1 MHAKGMGKAMNESGE
16 RLNRAAARAALYSL
30 LAQALNY
37 PDRDLVESLCQGDY
51 VGETLDA
58 LEVLGITGLED
69 CLEGL
74 QKESTAA
81 NVDQAGLLLEIEKDY
96 TWMCFA
102 SKPRRLVYLFESVYN
117 EGKLFDEST
126 FKIARLYYDAGLK
139 VEEDFR
145 LPPDH
150 IAVEL
155 EFMSFLSF
163 KEMDGIKTGDGKI
176 ADYAVE
182 LQTKTLDEHLRTFA
196 LTVAD
201 SMGKHAK
208 TSFYRV
214 VAQVMTVFLS
224 NPANFL

>member
-1 MHAKGMGKAMNESGE
+1 MNESGE

-58 LEVLGITGLED
+58 LGVLGITGLED
-69 CLEGL
+69 CLGGL

-102 SKPRRLVYLFESVYN
+102 SKPRLVYLFESVYN
-117 EGKLFDEST
+117 EGKLFEEST

-139 VEEDFR
+139 VEENFR

-155 EFMSFLSF
+155 EFMAFLSF
-163 KEMDGIKTGDGKI
+163 KEMDCLKTGDGKI

-182 LQTKTLDEHLRTFA
+182 LQNKTLNEHLNNFA
-196 LTVAD
+196 LTVAENIGRNAR
-201 SMGKHAK
+201 S
-208 TSFYRV
+208 SFYQG
-214 VAQVMTVFLS
+214 VAKVMGVFFT
-224 NPANFL
+224 NPANFV

>member
-1 MHAKGMGKAMNESGE
+1 MLKEWEKAMNESGE
-16 RLNRAAARAALYSL
+16 KLNRAAARAALYSL

-37 PDRDLVESLCQGDY
+37 PDKDLVESLCQGDLL
-51 VGETLDA
+51 GETLDA
-58 LEVLGITGLED
+58 LEVLGITGMED
-69 CLEGL
+69 YLNGL

-81 NVDQAGLLLEIEKDY
+81 SVDQAALLLEIEKDY

-102 SKPRRLVYLFESVYN
+102 SKPRRLVYLYESVYN
-117 EGKLFDEST
+117 EGNLFAEST

-139 VEEDFR
+139 IEEDFR

-163 KEMDGIKTGDGKI
+163 KEMDGIKTGDSKV

-182 LQTKTLDEHLRTFA
+182 LQSKTLEEHLNNFA

-201 SMGKHAK
+201 NIGKHAK
-208 TSFYRV
+208 TSFYQG
-214 VAQVMTVFLS
+214 VAKVMRALFS
-224 NPANFL
+224 NPANFV